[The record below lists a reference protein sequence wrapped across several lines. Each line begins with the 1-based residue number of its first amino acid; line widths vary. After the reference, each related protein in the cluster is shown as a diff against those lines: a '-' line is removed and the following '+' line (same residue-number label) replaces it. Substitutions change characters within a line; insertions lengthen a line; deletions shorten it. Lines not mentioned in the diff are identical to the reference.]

1 MSDIEDL
8 NKTLYDM
15 GAQDLLDV
23 WNAMETEVGPKK
35 VLLSIIDQFPCSEHQ
50 IELIIAQL

>member
-23 WNAMETEVGPKK
+23 WNAMETEVGPEN
-35 VLLSIIDQFPCSEHQ
+35 VLLPTINY
-50 IELIIAQL
+50 

>member
-35 VLLSIIDQFPCSEHQ
+35 VLLSIIN
-50 IELIIAQL
+50 

>member
-35 VLLSIIDQFPCSEHQ
+35 GFAFNNKLISLL
-50 IELIIAQL
+50 